1 MTPKRDVYNRVAR
14 LYDVL
19 DLPFERS
26 RYAPL
31 RQMLFEGL
39 HGAVLDAGVGT
50 GRNFPCYPA
59 GSTVTGIDLSPAM
72 LERARRRRDKL
83 GTKVALREMDV
94 LRLSFA
100 DASFDGIVSTFL
112 FCVLDAAH
120 QQPALEE
127 LRRVCRPTGTIRI
140 LEYAISEQPLRRFI
154 MELWAPWV
162 RFVYGAE
169 FDRHT
174 EQYLEAAGLDLV
186 EKRFL
191 YKDIITLLTVR
202 PSRAV
207 WRPTHRVSS
216 DS

>member
-1 MTPKRDVYNRVAR
+1 MTVGKRDVYDRIAR

-31 RQMLFEGL
+31 RRVLFEEL
-39 HGAVLDAGVGT
+39 QGAVLDAGVGT
-50 GRNFPCYPA
+50 GRNFPHYPSGA
-59 GSTVTGIDLSPAM
+59 TVTGIDLSPAM
-72 LERARRRRDKL
+72 LARARRRKDTL
-83 GTKVALREMDV
+83 GTKVTLREMDV
-94 LRLSFA
+94 MELDFA

-112 FCVLDAAH
+112 FCVLDARH

-154 MELWAPWV
+154 MKLWTPWV
-162 RFVYGAE
+162 RFAYGAE

-174 EQYLEAAGLDLV
+174 EEYLEAAGLDLV

-202 PSRAV
+202 PRAV
-207 WRPTHRVSS
+207 GVGA
-216 DS
+216 DSLRL